1 MKSQIDLNKYDS
13 EQRCAALISHYE
25 NIEDRPK
32 NHRAFWRDLST
43 FWPTFDN
50 IDHDAI
56 QNLMLNTPYRHAY
69 LTKACQ
75 RDLDALFPG
84 EDVLEIYRGQNDH
97 RCGRNYVTGLAW
109 TTAINVAETFARNGI
124 RGVTVG
130 TPYIL
135 KAFINKRDIAMAFTE
150 RGESEVVLFD
160 MDMSVETLKLAW
172 N

>member
-56 QNLMLNTPYRHAY
+56 QNLMLNTLYRHAY
-69 LTKACQ
+69 LTKLRYLPVRSGSQQQSAQ
-75 RDLDALFPG
+75 AAEFQGRPAVEDLSG
-84 EDVLEIYRGQNDH
+84 DH
-97 RCGRNYVTGLAW
+97 
-109 TTAINVAETFARNGI
+109 
-124 RGVTVG
+124 
-130 TPYIL
+130 
-135 KAFINKRDIAMAFTE
+135 
-150 RGESEVVLFD
+150 
-160 MDMSVETLKLAW
+160 
-172 N
+172 